1 MATTKRYRSDLQPR
15 TPQARNPFSYG
26 QGISTPPP
34 PNIPM
39 PPRPS
44 AAPPA
49 PPHIYRPKTT
59 PAQAEAKA
67 QAQIASDLSKVL
79 GKWGDVAYE
88 HAAKEAKKT
97 GYETGLEYGLQTG
110 RLELRGGTT
119 IYDEA
124 FNKGARLTYQSQITL
139 DARAKIAELEIRAP
153 LGPNS
158 VAAFDRSANAYR
170 EATLKAIADPESR
183 AHAALKISQYATD
196 ARTRLLKTDFAENR
210 EKQVLTFNV
219 ALDGKRA
226 DIQNAIDKKNW
237 GQAFNHLVD
246 AERLI
251 GDGKTAQYFDENDAT
266 TMRQEL
272 RDWVRMRVEL
282 EQFEAEL
289 ATDRPIFDD
298 DGNPT
303 GQTTADLYYDHFV
316 KNLPEYDTGSFHKT
330 KDGEWDTVS
339 AFSAAG
345 QVEHP
350 DDFDHRM
357 SPKLHEEI
365 ANEMWSMRAKQRN
378 TEAGIRAQEKARAGA
393 LFKRLKA
400 RVKDDVTVL
409 LAGEIPPGLTELRAL
424 VKGTELAE
432 ELEEAVILNIGIT
445 EFRRKPLSVRA
456 QYLFDQANNPEMTA
470 GQVKLLKAQGALH
483 NQTLSDIASGNG
495 LLRAAKDGLFRG
507 VDLTIPSIESA
518 EEYNELMQK
527 RDAMALLAE
536 SHYGLEPGAIK
547 RFNPSEVHELVRQYA
562 ASDTYERLE
571 LFGVIVGNLDP
582 KPARDLLA
590 EFDEAGVEN
599 LAIAGALHAD
609 GATKVAKGVLLG
621 QAYVHTMPKPEG
633 MDQAIRD
640 VVGNAYMGDV
650 SNMALP
656 HLTGAIKALYAYQSH
671 IVNDLSGVLNN
682 TRLKA
687 AINDVTGGIVELEW
701 QGSVTLGFD
710 LKYKVPV
717 PVRGWTDDNM
727 EDWLEGITVA
737 DIKHQGGIYPLKNFT
752 MTEFVE
758 DYLNKGKLKLTYV
771 EDDGERGYL
780 LETTTGHFVLN
791 PNGDPFIL
799 KYDPLTYA
807 LDAGEKGQG
816 IVYDKGKGSGNGDD
830 KGTSQFPI
838 WDVRGLKN

>member
-1 MATTKRYRSDLQPR
+1 
-15 TPQARNPFSYG
+15 
-26 QGISTPPP
+26 
-34 PNIPM
+34 M

-59 PAQAEAKA
+59 PAEATA
-67 QAQIASDLSKVL
+67 RAGAQIASDLSRVL
-79 GKWGDVAYE
+79 GQWGDVAYK
-88 HAAKEAKKT
+88 HASKEAEKT

-139 DARAKIAELEIRAP
+139 DARAKIAELEIKAP

-170 EATLKAIADPESR
+170 EATLKAITDPESR
-183 AHAALKISQYATD
+183 AHAALKISQYTTD
-196 ARTRLLKTDFAENR
+196 ARTKLMTADFAENR
-210 EKQVLTFNV
+210 EKQVLTFSV

-237 GQAFNHLVD
+237 GQAFNHLMD
-246 AERLI
+246 AEILI
-251 GDGKTAQYFDENDAT
+251 AEGNTAQYFDENDAT

-272 RDWVRMRVEL
+272 RDWTRRQVEL

-303 GQTTADLYYDHFV
+303 GQTTADLYYDHFA
-316 KNLPEYDTGSFHKT
+316 KNLPEDDVGSFQLDEGGDLSKEL
-330 KDGEWDTVS
+330 GGAE
-339 AFSAAG
+339 
-345 QVEHP
+345 
-350 DDFDHRM
+350 FDHRM
-357 SPKLHEEI
+357 SPELHEEI
-365 ANEMWSMRAKQRN
+365 ANEMWRMRGKQRN
-378 TEAGIRAQEKARAGA
+378 IEAGVRAQEKARAGA
-393 LFKRLKA
+393 LLERLKA

-424 VKGTELAE
+424 VKGTPLAE

-445 EFRRKPLSVRA
+445 EFRRKPLPDRA
-456 QYLFDQANNPEMTA
+456 QHLFDQANNPEMTA
-470 GQVKLLKAQGALH
+470 GQVKLLKAQEALH

-495 LLRAAKDGLFRG
+495 LLRAAKDGLFPE
-507 VDLTIPSIESA
+507 VKLTIPSIESA
-518 EEYNELMQK
+518 EQFTELMQK

-536 SHYGLEPGAIK
+536 SHYMLEPGAIN
-547 RFNPSEVHELVRQYA
+547 RFSPSEVHELVRQYA

-590 EFDEAGVEN
+590 EFDKAGVEN

-650 SNMALP
+650 SNMATL

-671 IVNDLSGVLNN
+671 IVNDLSGELDN

-701 QGSVTLGFD
+701 QGSVTLGPD
-710 LKYKVPV
+710 LDYLVPV

-727 EDWLEGITVA
+727 DAWLNGITVA
-737 DIKHQGGIYPLKNFT
+737 DIERQGGIYPLENFT
-752 MTEFVE
+752 VEDFVE

-791 PNGDPFIL
+791 PNGEPFIL

-807 LDAGEKGQG
+807 LDDEEKGSG
-816 IVYDKGKGSGNGDD
+816 IVYDKGKGD
-830 KGTSQFPI
+830 FPI
-838 WDVRGLKN
+838 WDVRGLKNQ

>member
-1 MATTKRYRSDLQPR
+1 MATTKRYQSDLQPR
-15 TPQARNPFSYG
+15 IPQARNPFGYG

-44 AAPPA
+44 AAPPP

-59 PAQAEAKA
+59 PAEATA
-67 QAQIASDLSKVL
+67 RAGAQIASDLSRVL
-79 GKWGDVAYE
+79 GQWGDVAYK
-88 HAAKEAKKT
+88 HASKEAEKT

-139 DARAKIAELEIRAP
+139 DARAKIAELEIKAP

-158 VAAFDRSANAYR
+158 VAAFDRSSNAYR
-170 EATLKAIADPESR
+170 EATLKAITDPESR

-210 EKQVLTFNV
+210 EKQVLTFSV

-237 GQAFNHLVD
+237 GQAFNHLMD
-246 AERLI
+246 AEILI
-251 GDGKTAQYFDENDAT
+251 AEGNTAQYFDENDAT

-272 RDWVRMRVEL
+272 RDWTRRQVEL

-303 GQTTADLYYDHFV
+303 GQTTADLYYDHFA
-316 KNLPEYDTGSFHKT
+316 KNLPEDDVGDDVGSFQLDEGGDLSK
-330 KDGEWDTVS
+330 GLGRAE
-339 AFSAAG
+339 
-345 QVEHP
+345 
-350 DDFDHRM
+350 FDHRM
-357 SPKLHEEI
+357 SPELHEEI
-365 ANEMWSMRAKQRN
+365 ANEMWRMRGKQRN
-378 TEAGIRAQEKARAGA
+378 IEAGVRAQEKARAGA
-393 LFKRLKA
+393 LLERLKA

-424 VKGTELAE
+424 VKGTPLAE

-445 EFRRKPLSVRA
+445 EFRRKPLPDRA
-456 QYLFDQANNPEMTA
+456 QHLFDQANNPEMTA
-470 GQVKLLKAQGALH
+470 GQVKLLKAQEALH

-495 LLRAAKDGLFRG
+495 LLRAAKDGLFPE
-507 VDLTIPSIESA
+507 VKLTIPSIESA
-518 EEYNELMQK
+518 EQFTELMQK

-536 SHYGLEPGAIK
+536 SHYMLEPGAIN
-547 RFNPSEVHELVRQYA
+547 RFSPSEVHELVRQYA

-590 EFDEAGVEN
+590 EFDKAGVEN

-633 MDQAIRD
+633 LAVDGSRVGMDQAIWD

-650 SNMALP
+650 SNMALL

-671 IVNDLSGVLNN
+671 IVNDHSGELDGP
-682 TRLKA
+682 RLKA

-701 QGSVTLGFD
+701 QGSVTLGPD
-710 LKYKVPV
+710 LDYLVPV

-727 EDWLEGITVA
+727 DAWLNGITVA
-737 DIKHQGGIYPLKNFT
+737 DIKRQGGIYPLENFT
-752 MTEFVE
+752 VEDFVE

-807 LDAGEKGQG
+807 LDDEEKGSG
-816 IVYDKGKGSGNGDD
+816 IVYDKGKGD
-830 KGTSQFPI
+830 FPI
-838 WDVRGLKN
+838 WDVRGLKNQ

>member
-316 KNLPEYDTGSFHKT
+316 KNLPEYDTGSFHKI
-330 KDGEWDTVS
+330 KDGGWDTV
-339 AFSAAG
+339 AG
-345 QVEHP
+345 Q
-350 DDFDHRM
+350 
-357 SPKLHEEI
+357 
-365 ANEMWSMRAKQRN
+365 
-378 TEAGIRAQEKARAGA
+378 
-393 LFKRLKA
+393 
-400 RVKDDVTVL
+400 
-409 LAGEIPPGLTELRAL
+409 
-424 VKGTELAE
+424 
-432 ELEEAVILNIGIT
+432 
-445 EFRRKPLSVRA
+445 
-456 QYLFDQANNPEMTA
+456 
-470 GQVKLLKAQGALH
+470 
-483 NQTLSDIASGNG
+483 
-495 LLRAAKDGLFRG
+495 
-507 VDLTIPSIESA
+507 
-518 EEYNELMQK
+518 
-527 RDAMALLAE
+527 
-536 SHYGLEPGAIK
+536 
-547 RFNPSEVHELVRQYA
+547 
-562 ASDTYERLE
+562 
-571 LFGVIVGNLDP
+571 
-582 KPARDLLA
+582 
-590 EFDEAGVEN
+590 
-599 LAIAGALHAD
+599 
-609 GATKVAKGVLLG
+609 
-621 QAYVHTMPKPEG
+621 
-633 MDQAIRD
+633 
-640 VVGNAYMGDV
+640 
-650 SNMALP
+650 
-656 HLTGAIKALYAYQSH
+656 
-671 IVNDLSGVLNN
+671 
-682 TRLKA
+682 
-687 AINDVTGGIVELEW
+687 
-701 QGSVTLGFD
+701 
-710 LKYKVPV
+710 
-717 PVRGWTDDNM
+717 
-727 EDWLEGITVA
+727 
-737 DIKHQGGIYPLKNFT
+737 
-752 MTEFVE
+752 
-758 DYLNKGKLKLTYV
+758 
-771 EDDGERGYL
+771 
-780 LETTTGHFVLN
+780 
-791 PNGDPFIL
+791 
-799 KYDPLTYA
+799 
-807 LDAGEKGQG
+807 
-816 IVYDKGKGSGNGDD
+816 
-830 KGTSQFPI
+830 
-838 WDVRGLKN
+838 